1 MKIFD
6 NKLNIETLNYIQRGF
21 FEAIVDDAR
30 NTLRDDEHK
39 KLEFGEGDYQELC
52 EYDFTV
58 RSISPEALLKS
69 NFLIEEFF
77 NNALNDGQRRNI
89 ANMDREQK
97 IGFGIDL
104 YQSLLYDNYIMSEE
118 FRPAVTNFHPV
129 DASPSIGMSVD
140 GDVRIFFE

>member
-1 MKIFD
+1 M
-6 NKLNIETLNYIQRGF
+6 
-21 FEAIVDDAR
+21 DDAQ
-30 NTLRDDEHK
+30 NNLRDDEHK
-39 KLEFGEGDYQELC
+39 EQDFSEADYKELC

-58 RSISPEALLKS
+58 KNISPEALLKS
-69 NFLIEEFF
+69 NSIIDEFF
-77 NNALNDGQRRNI
+77 SKALNDGQRRNI

-104 YQSLLYDNYIMSEE
+104 YQSLLCDNYIMSEE

-140 GDVRIFFE
+140 GDIRIFFE